1 LIAPVGQNLGAAIKG
16 GMSTDD
22 RFPQAATPM
31 IRALAASI
39 RANVPVLVWGQPG
52 TGKTA
57 VLNEYGAS
65 WGYHVETIVG
75 SNREPTD
82 FMGYPIEQDGETVY
96 STLAWASRLNAA
108 NKGILFLDELTTCA
122 PSVQRVMLRIVQER
136 FVGDTKLSDG
146 VAIVAAA
153 NPPETAVDGYP
164 LAPPVANRFMH
175 LDWEFSD
182 DTWPDGFVGDFA
194 FVDSPALD
202 AMLNA
207 GKPSERIKARSLV
220 LAFLKTRP
228 DLRQRVPDDLDL
240 AGRGWPSRRSWD
252 NAASV
257 LAQLHA
263 DDTEAILLAM
273 KGCVGDAAA
282 TEFVAW
288 MIASDLYDPMEVLR
302 DPSIVDWKTRPDRIF
317 ALMSAVVAVAA
328 LRGDKKTWESA
339 MDVMTRC
346 AESGRPDLAYPGA
359 RTLFQRVP
367 DGAKVPRATS
377 EAFGGLMERTGR
389 SAAPT
394 RRTTAVSQGFCVA
407 VITMCFELLAAMPH
421 SEPDDTT
428 MDDVVPFTAE
438 GLPGLYSKT
447 PSTTATVL
455 VCVPVGAR

>member
-1 LIAPVGQNLGAAIKG
+1 
-16 GMSTDD
+16 
-22 RFPQAATPM
+22 
-31 IRALAASI
+31 
-39 RANVPVLVWGQPG
+39 
-52 TGKTA
+52 
-57 VLNEYGAS
+57 
-65 WGYHVETIVG
+65 
-75 SNREPTD
+75 
-82 FMGYPIEQDGETVY
+82 
-96 STLAWASRLNAA
+96 
-108 NKGILFLDELTTCA
+108 LFLDELTICA

-136 FVGDTKLSDG
+136 FVGDTRLNDG

-182 DTWPDGFVGDFA
+182 DTWLDGFVGDFA

-207 GKPSERIKARSLV
+207 GKPSERITTRSLV
-220 LAFLKTRP
+220 LAFFKTRP

-257 LAQLHA
+257 LVQLHA

-273 KGCVGDAAA
+273 NGCAGDAAA
-282 TEFVAW
+282 TELVAW
-288 MIASDLYDPMEVLR
+288 MIASDLYDPMEVLK
-302 DPSIVDWKTRPDRIF
+302 DPSIVDWTTRPDRIF

-346 AESGRPDLAYPGA
+346 AESGWPDLAYPGA
-359 RTLFQRVP
+359 RTLCQRVP
-367 DGAKVPRATS
+367 EGAKVPRATR
-377 EAFGGLMERTGR
+377 EAFSALTERIGR
-389 SAAPT
+389 RAA
-394 RRTTAVSQGFCVA
+394 AVSHGFFAA
-407 VITMCFELLAAMPH
+407 VITMCFELVAAMPH

-428 MDDVVPFTAE
+428 MDDVVPLTAV

-447 PSTTATVL
+447 PNTTATVL

>member
-1 LIAPVGQNLGAAIKG
+1 
-16 GMSTDD
+16 
-22 RFPQAATPM
+22 M
-31 IRALAASI
+31 IRALAAAV
-39 RANVPVLVWGQPG
+39 RANVPVLIWGQPG

-57 VLNEYGAS
+57 ILNEYGAS

-108 NKGILFLDELTTCA
+108 DKGLLFLDELTTCA

-136 FVGDTKLSDG
+136 FVGDTKLHDG

-182 DTWPDGFVGDFA
+182 DTWLDGFVGDFA
-194 FVDSPALD
+194 FVDSPEMD
-202 AMLNA
+202 AMLNS
-207 GKPSERIKARSLV
+207 GRQSERIKARSLV

-228 DLRQRVPDDLDL
+228 DLRQHVPDDLDL

-263 DDTEAILLAM
+263 DDTEAILLAVN
-273 KGCVGDAAA
+273 GCVGDAAA

-288 MIASDLYDPMEVLR
+288 MIASDLYDPMDVIK
-302 DPSIVDWKTRPDRIF
+302 DPSIVDWTTRPDRIF

-328 LRGDKKTWESA
+328 LKGDKKTWEAA
-339 MDVMTRC
+339 MAVMTKC

-367 DGAKVPRATS
+367 DGAKVAPATS
-377 EAFGGLMERTGR
+377 KAFSGLMERIGR
-389 SAAPT
+389 WAA
-394 RRTTAVSQGFCVA
+394 
-407 VITMCFELLAAMPH
+407 
-421 SEPDDTT
+421 
-428 MDDVVPFTAE
+428 
-438 GLPGLYSKT
+438 
-447 PSTTATVL
+447 
-455 VCVPVGAR
+455 